1 MSAHSNFRAA
11 GALATRIVETLR
23 RNPSTML
30 QLCDE
35 LRVSHASIRVRLY
48 DLMET
53 GRVHY
58 VETPTCGGRGL
69 AHVWHLGAA
78 SKEQL
83 DALGQKRA
91 ARSAVKDRG
100 PIGVPLQVTTR
111 AYAPTNRRDPLVAA
125 LFGDGPGRSA
135 S

>member
-1 MSAHSNFRAA
+1 MSARQNYRAA

-23 RNPSTML
+23 VRPSTML

-35 LRVSHASIRVRLY
+35 LHASHASIRVRLY
-48 DLMET
+48 DLMEI

-69 AHVWHLGAA
+69 AHIWQLGAA

-83 DALGQKRA
+83 DALEQKRA
-91 ARSAVKDRG
+91 ARASVKDRG
-100 PIGVPLQVTTR
+100 PIGIPQQVTTR
-111 AYAPTNRRDPLVAA
+111 TYVPTNRRDPLVAA
-125 LFGDGPGRSA
+125 LFGSGPGRSA